1 MPTAPAESSLAKKGM
16 TRLLLATVFAAASG
30 YIVMLLAGRHLGAA
44 GYATFTVFWGLFFM
58 FVGISNGLMQETTR
72 AVGDRAHTHVR
83 DGASPAHAALWVG
96 AAMAALIVATSP
108 LWATVVLPGNPALG
122 VAVLAVSTWSVVAQ
136 CTLWGLLAGA
146 GRWGL
151 YSVAM
156 ALDATFRLVVAVVAV
171 LSGYEVLGFV
181 FATVAGAMSWLPL
194 AALSSTARGALR
206 LRADV
211 PTREFLRRAGLAMSA
226 TAATSVLVVGFPVLL
241 ALTSGGDLTDE
252 AGSLLFAVSITRA
265 PLLVPLTSFQS
276 AIVIYFLE
284 RRAHLLRALLLPV
297 AAVGAVG
304 GAGAALA
311 WWIGPPLI
319 RLVGDG
325 FDISG
330 GAAAAL
336 TFGAV
341 ATAMLMLTGCAAL
354 ANEAHRAYSLG
365 WLIATVIAVVML
377 LLPIGLTERTAAALI
392 VGPLVGV
399 GVHLAV
405 VLIVARDGRRETAVT
420 AS

>member
-1 MPTAPAESSLAKKGM
+1 MPTAPADSSLAKKGM
-16 TRLLLATVFAAASG
+16 ARLLMATVFAAASG

-58 FVGISNGLMQETTR
+58 FVGIANGLMQETTR
-72 AVGDRAHTHVR
+72 AVGDRTGVHAR
-83 DGASPAHAALWVG
+83 DGAAPARAALWVG
-96 AAMAALIVATSP
+96 AAMAALIVASSP

-156 ALDATFRLVVAVVAV
+156 ALDALFRLVVALVAV
-171 LSGYEVLGFV
+171 LNGYAVLGFV
-181 FATVAGAMSWLPL
+181 FATVAGVLSWLPMV
-194 AALSSTARGALR
+194 ALSADARGALR

-211 PTREFLRRAGLAMSA
+211 PQREFLRRVGLAMSA

-276 AIVIYFLE
+276 AIIIYFVE
-284 RRAHLLRALLLPV
+284 RRARLLRALLLPASAV
-297 AAVGAVG
+297 AALG
-304 GAGAALA
+304 GVGAALA
-311 WWIGPPLI
+311 WWLGPPLI

-354 ANEAHRAYSLG
+354 SDEAHRAYSLG
-365 WLIATVIAVVML
+365 WWTATVIAVAML
-377 LLPIGLTERTAAALI
+377 LLPLGLTERTSAALI

-399 GVHLAV
+399 GVHLAAM
-405 VLIVARDGRRETAVT
+405 LIATRDVPAEPAAE

>member
-1 MPTAPAESSLAKKGM
+1 MPSAPADSSLAKKGM

-30 YIVMLLAGRHLGAA
+30 YIVMLVAGRHLGAA

-58 FVGISNGLMQETTR
+58 FVGISNGLMQETAR
-72 AVGDRAHTHVR
+72 AVGDRTRAR
-83 DGASPAHAALWVG
+83 LSDGASPARTALGVG
-96 AAMAALIVATSP
+96 GVMAALIVATSP
-108 LWATVVLPGNPALG
+108 FWATIVLPDDPVLG
-122 VAVLAVSTWSVVAQ
+122 VAVLAIATWSVVAQ
-136 CTLWGLLAGA
+136 CALWGLLAGT

-156 ALDATFRLVVAVVAV
+156 MLDALLRLVVAVGAV
-171 LSGYEVLGFV
+171 LAGYAVLGFV
-181 FATVAGAMSWLPL
+181 FATVAGAISWLPL
-194 AALSSTARGALR
+194 IAASAEARGVLR

-211 PTREFLRRAGLAMSA
+211 PPREFLRRVGLAMSA

-241 ALTSGGDLTDE
+241 TLTSGGNLTDE
-252 AGSLLFAVSITRA
+252 AGSLLFAVTITRA

-284 RRAHLLRALLLPV
+284 RRAHLLKALALP
-297 AAVGAVG
+297 AAGVLAVG
-304 GAGAALA
+304 GLGAALA

-336 TFGAV
+336 TAGAV
-341 ATAMLMLTGCAAL
+341 ATALLMLTGCATL

-365 WLIATVIAVVML
+365 WWVATVIAVGLL
-377 LLPIGLTERTAAALI
+377 LLPIGLTERTAVALI

-399 GVHLAV
+399 AVHLAAI
-405 VLIVARDGRRETAVT
+405 LVAVRDAPSDTANQPG
-420 AS
+420 

>member
-1 MPTAPAESSLAKKGM
+1 MPTAPADSSLAKKGM
-16 TRLLLATVFAAASG
+16 ARLLMATVFAAASG

-72 AVGDRAHTHVR
+72 AVGDRAHQHVR
-83 DGASPAHAALWVG
+83 DGASPARTALWVG

-108 LWATVVLPGNPALG
+108 LWATVVLPGDPVLG
-122 VAVLAVSTWSVVAQ
+122 VVVLAVSTWSVVAQ

-151 YSVAM
+151 YSIAM
-156 ALDATFRLVVAVVAV
+156 ALDALFRLVVAVVAV
-171 LSGYEVLGFV
+171 LAGYEVLGFI
-181 FATVAGAMSWLPL
+181 FATVAGVLSWLPL
-194 AALSSTARGALR
+194 LAVSSTARGALR
-206 LRADV
+206 MRADV
-211 PTREFLRRAGLAMSA
+211 PPREFLRRVGLAMSA

-284 RRAHLLRALLLPV
+284 RREHLLRALALPG
-297 AAVGAVG
+297 AAVVAIG

-336 TFGAV
+336 TVGAV
-341 ATAMLMLTGCAAL
+341 ATALLMLTGCAAL
-354 ANEAHRAYSLG
+354 ANETHRAYSLG
-365 WLIATVIAVVML
+365 WWVATVIAIGML
-377 LLPIGLTERTAAALI
+377 VLPIGLTERTAAALI

-399 GVHLAV
+399 TVHLAA
-405 VLIVARDGRRETAVT
+405 VLIATRDAHANTSSRSG
-420 AS
+420 